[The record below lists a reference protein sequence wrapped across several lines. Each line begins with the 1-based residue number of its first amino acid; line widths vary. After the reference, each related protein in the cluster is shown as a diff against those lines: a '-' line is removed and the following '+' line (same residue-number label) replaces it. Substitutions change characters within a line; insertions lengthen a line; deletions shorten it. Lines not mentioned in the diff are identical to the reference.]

1 MNLLASN
8 IQNGLLVFVLGM
20 LIVFLG
26 IALIVIVISILGKI
40 LHRNKQEPKTEEP
53 EVVVNTA
60 PVTPYIEEGVTPQV
74 VAAITAVITAYYLSN
89 GSNCEFRLKKIKRI
103 H

>member
-53 EVVVNTA
+53 EVVNTA

-89 GSNCEFRLKKIKRI
+89 GSNCEFKLKQIKRI